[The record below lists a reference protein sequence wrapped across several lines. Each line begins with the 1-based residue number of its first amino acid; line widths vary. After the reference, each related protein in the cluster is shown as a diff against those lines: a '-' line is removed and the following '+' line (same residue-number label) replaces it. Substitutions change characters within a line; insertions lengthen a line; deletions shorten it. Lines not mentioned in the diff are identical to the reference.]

1 MSDYVKELQAWIIQR
16 QPNTRHPTK
25 QEVLAT
31 FLGVQPFVE
40 ESIEAGYNL
49 KTIWEYLTEQ
59 KHISFRYETFLRY
72 VKQYITTAPKPS
84 TTDKLAKEKQNVS
97 QKISG
102 FSFDAKPNKQ
112 DLI

>member
-16 QPNTRHPTK
+16 QPKTRPPTK

-72 VKQYITTAPKPS
+72 VKQYITTAPKPC
-84 TTDKLAKEKQNVS
+84 TTNKPAKEKQNVS
-97 QKISG
+97 RKISG
-102 FSFDAKPNKQ
+102 FSFDAKPNTQ

>member
-16 QPNTRHPTK
+16 QPKTRPPTK

-59 KHISFRYETFLRY
+59 KYISFRYETFLRY
-72 VKQYITTAPKPS
+72 VKQYITTVPKPC
-84 TTDKLAKEKQNVS
+84 TTDKPAKEKQNVS
-97 QKISG
+97 RKISG

>member
-16 QPNTRHPTK
+16 QPNTRRPTK

-49 KTIWEYLTEQ
+49 KTVWEYLTEQ
-59 KHISFRYETFLRY
+59 KYISFRYETFLRY

-84 TTDKLAKEKQNVS
+84 TTDKPAKEKQNVS
-97 QKISG
+97 QIISG

>member
-49 KTIWEYLTEQ
+49 KTVWEYLTEQ
-59 KHISFRYETFLRY
+59 KYISFRYETFLRY
-72 VKQYITTAPKPS
+72 VKQYITTAPKPCP
-84 TTDKLAKEKQNVS
+84 TNNPVNKKQTVS
-97 QKISG
+97 RKISG

>member
-16 QPNTRHPTK
+16 QPNTRRPTK

-59 KHISFRYETFLRY
+59 QRISFRYETFLRY
-72 VKQYITTAPKPS
+72 VKQYITTASKPRP
-84 TTDKLAKEKQNVS
+84 TNKPAKEKQNVS
-97 QKISG
+97 CKISG
-102 FSFDAKPNKQ
+102 FSFDAKPNTQ

>member
-84 TTDKLAKEKQNVS
+84 TTDKPAKEKQNVS
-97 QKISG
+97 QIISG
-102 FSFDAKPNKQ
+102 FSFDAKPKKQ

>member
-1 MSDYVKELQAWIIQR
+1 M
-16 QPNTRHPTK
+16 
-25 QEVLAT
+25 AT

-72 VKQYITTAPKPS
+72 VKQYITTSSKPC
-84 TTDKLAKEKQNVS
+84 TANKPEEEKQNVS
-97 QKISG
+97 HKISG